1 MFITPLSLIYPE
13 NGEQRTENRRE
24 RKTDVLKKG
33 NEGRLK
39 TKKTSKEGGGASSTV
54 HSAFCDKIYIRYL
67 QLTLQLPFTK

>member
-39 TKKTSKEGGGASSTV
+39 TKKTSKEGGGQV
-54 HSAFCDKIYIRYL
+54 QPYIR
-67 QLTLQLPFTK
+67 PFVTKFT